1 MEKDKL
7 YADMVEACHE
17 SGCPMCRLMFGAMH
31 SYMDS
36 VMNEYVID
44 VPARAEMRDARGY
57 CRRHAWYLPEGRGRV
72 LGIAIIHDDI
82 AKNVIRTIDA
92 KNPKRAA
99 RRKAQDLLKRASAS
113 AECPACIYERTM
125 EEVTTRAFLKY
136 LHDDD
141 FVAALTASAGL
152 CLNHFYGALDM
163 VRDIIAFERLVEIE
177 RATLAELQGELAEF
191 IRKSDYRFRGE
202 TFGKEGDSW
211 LRAIA
216 QVSGEKGAR

>member
-1 MEKDKL
+1 
-7 YADMVEACHE
+7 MVDACQE
-17 SGCPMCRLMFGAMH
+17 PGCPMCRLMFGVMH

-36 VMNEYVID
+36 VMNEYVVDIL
-44 VPARAEMRDARGY
+44 ARADMRDARGY
-57 CRRHAWYLPEGRGRV
+57 CKRHAWYLPEGRGRV

-82 AKNVIRTIDA
+82 IKNVIRAIDA
-92 KNPKRAA
+92 KNLKHGAH
-99 RRKAQDLLKRASAS
+99 RRAQDLLKRASAS

-125 EEVTTRAFLKY
+125 EEVTSRAMLKY

-141 FVAALTASAGL
+141 FVDALRASSGL
-152 CLNHFYGALDM
+152 CLSHFYQALNL
-163 VRDIIAFERLVEIE
+163 VRDSVAFERLIEIE

-191 IRKSDYRFRGE
+191 IRKNDYRFQHEGFGE
-202 TFGKEGDSW
+202 EGDSW